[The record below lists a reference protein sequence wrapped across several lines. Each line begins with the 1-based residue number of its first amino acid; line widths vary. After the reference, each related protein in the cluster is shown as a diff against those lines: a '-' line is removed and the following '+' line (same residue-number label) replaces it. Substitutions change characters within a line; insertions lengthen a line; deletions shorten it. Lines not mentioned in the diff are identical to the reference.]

1 MTIQKILHEYQ
12 QTSTSPRDL
21 GDKFERLMLAYL
33 KTDPFYKDHF
43 SQVWLWMDFP
53 KRGNMPDTG
62 IDLVAV
68 ERNTGDYCAIQC
80 KCYDLDYTL
89 QKSDI
94 DSFFTASGTNLFK
107 TRMIIS
113 TTAKWSKNA
122 EAALENQQ
130 IPVIRA
136 DIFALQNSPIDWDK
150 FSLKNPDHLELKPK
164 KQIRPHQQ
172 TALEKVL
179 TGFKTGDRG
188 KLIMACGTGKTFTAL
203 KIAENFPKKNNLI
216 LFLVPSISLLS
227 QTLREWTAETDINFH
242 SIAVCSDVNVGK
254 NKKKSKNDDV
264 ADITVNDLAFPPT
277 TNAQDIIKSY
287 HSIQSKNQSEL
298 TVIFSTYQSI
308 QAISDAQ
315 KKGLPEFDLIICDEA
330 HRTTGVTIAGED
342 ESYFVKV
349 HNQDFIQAKK
359 RLYMTATPKIYDHEA
374 KNQAQEND
382 VLLCSMDDVDLYGK
396 EFHRLGFGEA
406 VSADLLSDYKV
417 MVLAV
422 DKNFVN
428 ATFQQQISDG
438 KYVLNLDDK
447 AKIIGCWNGLAKRI
461 LNDEEG
467 DDTEDKTP
475 MKRAVAF
482 CRTIED
488 SEKIVKL
495 FAKNINDYQKLN
507 PEDETILQC
516 ELQHVDGKQNALQRN
531 EKLEWL
537 KAEPPLTPP
546 YQGGE
551 WDTSLTP
558 ATRGGNSGNI
568 CRILSNARCLSEGV
582 DVPALDAVIFFTPR
596 NSVVDVVQSVG
607 RVMRKAEG
615 KKYGYIILP
624 VSIAADIPPEIALKD
639 NEYQVIWRVL
649 QALRSHDERFNDT
662 INKIE
667 LNKRRPD
674 KINIIGIGG
683 KTENNGRGE
692 RPFAP
697 TYKQLELNFPIEEW
711 RDAIYA
717 KIVTKCGNRRYWED
731 WAKDVAKIADT
742 HISRIKALL
751 VGANGRSPL
760 QSEAKKVFDEFI
772 TGLHQNINP
781 NVTEDEA
788 IEMLSQHLITKPVFD
803 ALFEGYEFTKY
814 NPVSQTMQRMLD
826 VLEGQSFQKEVKTLD
841 KFYQSVRERA
851 SGIDNAEGK
860 QRIIIELYDKFF
872 RAAFPRLVERL
883 GIVYTPV
890 EVVDFIIKSADF
902 ALKQEFGVGLTDEG
916 VHVLDPFTGTGT
928 FMVRLLQSG
937 LIKPEDLQRKFSYEL
952 HCNEIVLLAYYIAA
966 INIEESYHF
975 LTQSSLPVD
984 VETLLPVDV
993 ETFHGTSLHS
1003 HNATSLH
1010 GYQPFNGI
1018 VLTDTFQMFEN
1029 AGYLLESIFPENNQR
1044 VINQKQRNI
1053 TVIIGNPPYSVG
1065 QKTQNESNKNMKYEK
1080 LDAKIRN
1087 SYGKYSTAQLQRN
1100 LFSSEIRALRWASDR
1115 IDNKGIVCFVSNG
1128 SFIDSNAMDGFRKCL
1143 VDEFTSI
1150 YCFNLRGNQR
1160 TSGEQSRK
1168 EGGKIFGSGSR
1179 ATIAIILLIKNSSKK
1194 SENKVFYHDIGD
1206 YLSQKEKLDI
1216 IKDFGDISTI
1226 KWQEI
1231 TPNENYD
1238 WINQRNDDFE
1248 SFISLGD
1255 KKDKTSKTIFD
1266 VYSLGISSNRD
1277 AWSYNFSNL
1286 SLIKN
1291 MTKMIDFYNEQ
1302 IEKFKIFLKE
1312 KRQSLN
1318 DFEQT
1323 KKEVENFIDNDPKN
1337 ISWTDNLKT
1346 NFGKLINHNFHHESL
1361 AKGAYRPYCK
1371 QWVYFNKDLTE
1382 RRYQFPKIFPNQ
1394 NLENLAICVTGIGAS
1409 KDFSA
1414 LITDVIPNLHFHDT
1428 CQCFPLYTYE
1438 KQSELGSLFATATTE
1453 QYTKKENIPDSILKE
1468 YQQKYEDKT
1477 ISKEDIFY
1485 YIYGVLHSPEY
1496 KQRFASDLKKMLPR
1510 IPFTADFWTF
1520 SKAGRELAY
1529 WHINYET
1536 IEPYELEEFKKELYL
1551 DEEDYRV
1558 EKMVFGKN
1566 KNGLDKTIII
1576 YNSKLTLSQIPLEAY
1591 EYIVNGKSAL
1601 EWIMERYKVTKDKD
1615 SGIINDPNHWS
1626 ENPRYIVELVKR
1638 IVRVSL
1644 ETVRIVKSLPA
1655 LNEW

>member
-1 MTIQKILHEYQ
+1 MTIRSVLNEFREN
-12 QTSTSPRDL
+12 STSPRDL
-21 GDKFERLMLAYL
+21 GDKFERLMLNYL
-33 KTDPFYKDHF
+33 QTDPIYKECF
-43 SQVWLWMDFP
+43 SQVWMWMDFP

-68 ERNTGDYCAIQC
+68 IRDTGDYCAIQC
-80 KCYDLDYTL
+80 KCYGENQTL
-89 QKSDI
+89 EKSDI
-94 DSFFTASGTNLFK
+94 DSFFTTSGTNLFK
-107 TRMIIS
+107 KRMIIS
-113 TTAKWSKNA
+113 TTNKWSKNA
-122 EAALENQQ
+122 EAALDSQQ

-136 DIFALQNSPIDWDK
+136 TIYNLENSPIDWDK
-150 FSLKNPDHLELKPK
+150 FSFKNPDHLELKPK
-164 KQIRPHQQ
+164 KQIRTHQQ

-179 TGFKTGDRG
+179 AGFQTGDRG

-203 KIAENFPKKNNLI
+203 KIAENFPRENNLI

-227 QTLREWTAETDINFH
+227 QTLREWTAESDINFH

-254 NKKKSKNDDV
+254 NKKKSQNDDL
-264 ADITVNDLAFPPT
+264 ADITINDLAFPPT

-287 HSIQSKNQSEL
+287 RAFNTPQPPLERGAFDSPLERGAFDSPLESSLPLQGGVRGGL

-308 QAISDAQ
+308 QSISDAQ

-330 HRTTGVTIAGED
+330 HRTTGVTISGED

-359 RLYMTATPKIYDHEA
+359 RLYMTATPKLYSDET
-374 KNQAQEND
+374 KVQAQEND
-382 VLLCSMDDVDLYGK
+382 AFLCSMDDVNIYGK
-396 EFHRLGFGEA
+396 EFHRLNFGEA
-406 VSADLLSDYKV
+406 VSTGLLTDYKV

-422 DKNFVN
+422 DEKFVS
-428 ATFQQQISDG
+428 ATFQQQLADANNE
-438 KYVLNLDDK
+438 LNLDD
-447 AKIIGCWNGLAKRI
+447 AVKIIGCWNGLAKRLI
-461 LNDEEG
+461 QDAQGEEI
-467 DDTEDKTP
+467 EDNNP

-482 CRTIED
+482 SRTIKD
-488 SEKIVKL
+488 SQKIVDL
-495 FAKNINDYQKLN
+495 FADIVNDYQQLN
-507 PEDETILQC
+507 PDDETFLQC
-516 ELQHVDGKQNALQRN
+516 NLDHVDGKQNALERN
-531 EKLEWL
+531 SKLEWL
-537 KAEPPLTPP
+537 KA
-546 YQGGE
+546 
-551 WDTSLTP
+551 DTS
-558 ATRGGNSGNI
+558 AQGSI

-582 DVPALDAVIFFTPR
+582 DVPALDAVMFLTPR

-624 VSIAADIPPEIALKD
+624 VGIPADIPPEIALKD
-639 NEYQVIWRVL
+639 NQKYKVIWQVL
-649 QALRSHDERFNDT
+649 QALRSHDDRFNDT
-662 INKIE
+662 VNKIE
-667 LNKRRPD
+667 LNKRRPPQ
-674 KINIIGIGG
+674 IAVIGVGG

-711 RDAIYA
+711 RNAIYA
-717 KIVTKCGNRRYWED
+717 KIVTKCGDRQYWEK
-731 WAKDVAKIADT
+731 WAKDVADIADT

-751 VGANGRSPL
+751 GANGRSPL

-788 IEMLSQHLITKPVFD
+788 IEMLSQHLITKPIFD

-826 VLEGQSFQKEVKTLD
+826 VLEGQSLQKEVKTLE
-841 KFYQSVRERA
+841 KFYESVRKKA

-902 ALKQEFGVGLTDEG
+902 ALKQEFGVGLSDEG
-916 VHVLDPFTGTGT
+916 VHILDPFTGTGT

-937 LIKPEDLQRKFSYEL
+937 LIKPEDLQRKFTSEL
-952 HCNEIVLLAYYIAA
+952 HANEIVLLAYYIAA
-966 INIEESYHF
+966 INIEESYHY
-975 LTQSSLPVD
+975 LTGNV
-984 VETLLPVDV
+984 
-993 ETFHGTSLHS
+993 
-1003 HNATSLH
+1003 
-1010 GYQPFNGI
+1010 YQPFNGI

-1053 TVIIGNPPYSVG
+1053 TVIIGNPPYSAG
-1065 QKTQNESNKNMKYEK
+1065 QTSENDGNKNLKYEN
-1080 LDAKIRN
+1080 LDQKIAN
-1087 SYGKYSTAQLQRN
+1087 SYAKHSTATNKNSLYD
-1100 LFSSEIRALRWASDR
+1100 SYIRGFRWASDR
-1115 IDNKGIVCFVSNG
+1115 IKDQGIVCFVSNG
-1128 SFIDSNAMDGFRKCL
+1128 SFIDNNAMDGFRKCL

-1179 ATIAIILLIKNSSKK
+1179 ATIAIIFLIKNSSKK

-1216 IKDFGDISTI
+1216 IKNFGDISTM

-1266 VYSLGISSNRD
+1266 VYSGGVKTNRD
-1277 AWSYNFSNL
+1277 NWVYNFSQQ
-1286 SLIKN
+1286 SVIDN
-1291 MTKMIDFYNEQ
+1291 MTRMIDFYNQQVEDFKNHLKGQTLTNAEQ
-1302 IEKFKIFLKE
+1302 
-1312 KRQSLN
+1312 R
-1318 DFEQT
+1318 
-1323 KKEVENFIDNDPKN
+1323 KKQVESFIDNDAKK
-1337 ISWTDNLKT
+1337 ISWTDTLKT
-1346 NFGKLINHNFHHESL
+1346 DLGKLINHTFTNQSL
-1361 AKGAYRPYCK
+1361 FQGIYRPYCK
-1371 QWVYFNKDLTE
+1371 QWSYFNKDFNE
-1382 RRYQFPKIFPNQ
+1382 RTYQMPKILPNQ
-1394 NLENLAICVTGIGAS
+1394 NLENLAICVTGIGAT

-1414 LITDVIPNLHFHDT
+1414 LITNFLPDLELISKS
-1428 CQCFPLYTYE
+1428 QCFPLYTYE
-1438 KQSELGSLFATATTE
+1438 KQSELGSLFATANTE
-1453 QYTKKENIPDSILKE
+1453 QYTKKSNIPDSIFKE
-1468 YQQKYEDKT
+1468 YQQKYQDKT
-1477 ISKEDIFY
+1477 ITKEDIFY

-1520 SKAGRELAY
+1520 SQAGRELAY
-1529 WHINYET
+1529 YHLNYET
-1536 IEPYELEEFKKELYL
+1536 IEPYELEEFKKELFL
-1551 DEEDYRV
+1551 NDEDYQV

-1566 KNGLDKTIII
+1566 KNGIDKTIII

-1626 ENPRYIVELVKR
+1626 ENPRYIVDLVKR

-1655 LNEW
+1655 LNEI